1 MKKLNYKILFKYLL
15 VLLWMSAIF
24 KFSADPADVSDGKSG
39 LVIQLLTSLG
49 VDVNGILGNLTN
61 FIVRKVAHFTEYFIL
76 SLLLI
81 NALKENYN
89 LNKTLKFAILI
100 TFLYACSDEFH
111 QLFVPGRSGRFK
123 DVLIDTSG
131 GLLVVLILK
140 CIEKIKNR
148 KE

>member
-1 MKKLNYKILFKYLL
+1 MKKLNYKILFKYLV
-15 VLLWMSAIF
+15 VLLWMIVIF
-24 KFSADPADVSDGKSG
+24 KFSADPAKISDGKSG
-39 LVIQLLTSLG
+39 LVIEMVTFLG
-49 VDVNGILGNLTN
+49 MDINGIFGGLAN
-61 FIVRKVAHFTEYFIL
+61 FIVRKAAHFTEYFIL

-89 LNKTLKFAILI
+89 LNKSLKMAILI

-111 QLFVPGRSGRFK
+111 QLFVPGRSGKFE

-131 GLLVVLILK
+131 GLLAVAILK

-148 KE
+148 G